1 MNQANPENPS
11 PPRRNVPKLATSKIA
26 LIVGAM
32 VLALLIVS
40 ATIDWMP
47 EALGFAPQVD
57 PLFFFIYWVSVFFT
71 LLIAGTLVFFLLY
84 YRQADKAD
92 QAPGKATHST
102 ALELTW
108 TIIPVFIVLAIFAYG
123 FKGYMN
129 MAVAPTGSYEIVV
142 IARQWGWQFQYPN
155 GYLDDNLHI
164 PANRDVRLILQ
175 SNDVIHSLFIPQLR
189 AKKDVV
195 PGRYNT
201 MWFNAE
207 WKEPVYQQALAEA
220 KAKDERDL
228 AQYAEDKQLF
238 EELTTAIDQA
248 ESPEQRAE
256 AQADLD
262 AFPHQEDG
270 EFAWS
275 RPERAFR
282 ATDFEAP
289 VMILDLYCTEYC
301 GQSHS
306 QMNRDVFVHRTMAD
320 FEAWLEEASFIP
332 GRFEPIEHGRNI
344 WSSQCATCH
353 SIDGSSGTGPTWQN
367 IWGRE
372 AELVGGG
379 TWKDRYDTFEEYIA
393 ISIRYPQRDIVAAYK
408 SNNMSAFLTLKPLDI
423 YAINQFMKSISDGFD
438 AEASWGQYGEKEGG
452 ADGESATD
460 GASSEPA
467 EESETDETDA
477 AEEPVALSQE

>member
-1 MNQANPENPS
+1 MNQANPDNPKT
-11 PPRRNVPKLATSKIA
+11 PPRRNVQKLATSKIA

-32 VLALLIVS
+32 VLALLLVS

-47 EALGFAPQVD
+47 EALGFASDVD

-71 LLIAGTLVFFLLY
+71 LLIAGTLVFFLLF

-102 ALELTW
+102 TLELTW

-129 MAVAPTGSYEIVV
+129 MAVAPTGAYEIVV

-155 GYLDDNLHI
+155 GYLDDNLHV

-201 MWFNAE
+201 MWFNAQ
-207 WKEPVYQQALAEA
+207 WK
-220 KAKDERDL
+220 
-228 AQYAEDKQLF
+228 
-238 EELTTAIDQA
+238 
-248 ESPEQRAE
+248 
-256 AQADLD
+256 
-262 AFPHQEDG
+262 QEDPEVQLVTLG
-270 EFAWS
+270 E
-275 RPERAFR
+275 
-282 ATDFEAP
+282 EADAP
-289 VMILDLYCTEYC
+289 IVMRLDLYCTEYC

-306 QMNRDVFVHRTMAD
+306 QMNRDVFVHRTMD
-320 FEAWLEEASFIP
+320 GFEAWLEEASFIP
-332 GRFEPIEHGRNI
+332 GRFDPIEHGRNI
-344 WSSQCATCH
+344 WSSQCSTCH
-353 SIDGSSGTGPTWQN
+353 SIDGSSGTGPTWKD

-379 TWKDRYDTFEEYIA
+379 TWKGRYESFEEYIA
-393 ISIRYPQRDIVAAYK
+393 ASIKYPQRDIVEAYK
-408 SNNMSAFLTLKPLDI
+408 ANNMSAFLTLKDLDI

-452 ADGESATD
+452 ADGEPAAD
-460 GASSEPA
+460 DAAGEPA
-467 EESETDETDA
+467 QDNEADETGA
-477 AEEPVALSQE
+477 AGEPVALSRER

>member
-1 MNQANPENPS
+1 MNQANPDNPT
-11 PPRRNVPKLATSKIA
+11 PPRQNVQKLATSKIA

-32 VLALLIVS
+32 VLSLLIVS
-40 ATIDWMP
+40 AAIDWMP
-47 EALGFAPQVD
+47 AALGFAPQVD

-84 YRQADKAD
+84 YRQADKAA
-92 QAPGKATHST
+92 QAPGKVTHST

-155 GYLDDNLHI
+155 GYLDDNLHF

-175 SNDVIHSLFIPQLR
+175 SEDVIHSLYIPQLR

-207 WKEPVYQQALAEA
+207 WDDSGAVSMVAFSE
-220 KAKDERDL
+220 
-228 AQYAEDKQLF
+228 ED
-238 EELTTAIDQA
+238 D
-248 ESPEQRAE
+248 
-256 AQADLD
+256 
-262 AFPHQEDG
+262 
-270 EFAWS
+270 
-275 RPERAFR
+275 
-282 ATDFEAP
+282 AP
-289 VMILDLYCTEYC
+289 VAMELDLYCTEYC

-306 QMNRDVFVHRTMAD
+306 QMNRKVYVHQTMAD
-320 FEAWLEEASFIP
+320 FEAWLEVASFIP

-344 WSSQCATCH
+344 WRNQCATCH
-353 SIDGSSGTGPTWQN
+353 SIDGSSGTGPTWLN
-367 IWGRE
+367 SWNRE

-379 TWKDRYDTFEEYIA
+379 TWKDRYENYEEYVA
-393 ISIRYPQRDIVAAYK
+393 ASIRYPQRDIVAAYR
-408 SNNMSAFLTLKPLDI
+408 SNNMSPFPTLKDLDI
-423 YAINQFMKSISDGFD
+423 FAVNQFMKSISDGFD
-438 AEASWGQYGEKEGG
+438 AEQSWGQYGEREGEG
-452 ADGESATD
+452 QAPADGTTP
-460 GASSEPA
+460 EP
-467 EESETDETDA
+467 EPEPTGDA
-477 AEEPVALSQE
+477 PADEPVAMNQQ